1 MLDPSAQLHV
11 YINLEVN
18 VQVFLCTSNTMSIFS
33 RRTVVFGFL
42 FGVIE
47 QTLIRRCR
55 RDKMCTTEVSARH
68 NLFDTATEENKY
80 TCLNLCVC
88 VCVCVPV
95 QKDHLHESSLM
106 RKCDTLYWWVCTWH
120 FPPFSGRN
128 EVHCFKRT
136 WCRYNKGLY

>member
-1 MLDPSAQLHV
+1 MHTLTQASENSGLW
-11 YINLEVN
+11 I
-18 VQVFLCTSNTMSIFS
+18 
-33 RRTVVFGFL
+33 L

-80 TCLNLCVC
+80 TCLNLCVY
-88 VCVCVPV
+88 VPV

-106 RKCDTLYWWVCTWH
+106 RKCDTLYWRVCTRH
-120 FPPFSGRN
+120 FPHFSGRTSSARGAVTIRGCIRLLYCIIQTN
-128 EVHCFKRT
+128 EQTTITFNLFDTCTSNQSQVD
-136 WCRYNKGLY
+136 L